1 MIALQAHQAHPSAKC
16 NGTPQYWLIET
27 NHFHNLPGNEVCKED
42 SLGMRSEKNR
52 SFICQLKKHQ
62 EVENSIQYQE
72 YWLSGKFLRLDYV
85 LSLNIAKGD
94 RL

>member
-1 MIALQAHQAHPSAKC
+1 MT
-16 NGTPQYWLIET
+16 GTPQYWLIET

-52 SFICQLKKHQ
+52 SSICQLKKNINRWRI
-62 EVENSIQYQE
+62 VQYQE
-72 YWLSGKFLRLDYV
+72 YWLSGKFLRLGYV
-85 LSLNIAKGD
+85 LSLNVAKGD

>member
-1 MIALQAHQAHPSAKC
+1 MI
-16 NGTPQYWLIET
+16 GTPQYWLIET

-52 SFICQLKKHQ
+52 SFICQLKNVKRWRI
-62 EVENSIQYQE
+62 VQYQE

>member
-1 MIALQAHQAHPSAKC
+1 LPSRLTRPIFLQNAMT
-16 NGTPQYWLIET
+16 GTPQYWLIET

-62 EVENSIQYQE
+62 EVENSTIPRI
-72 YWLSGKFLRLDYV
+72 LAIR
-85 LSLNIAKGD
+85 
-94 RL
+94 